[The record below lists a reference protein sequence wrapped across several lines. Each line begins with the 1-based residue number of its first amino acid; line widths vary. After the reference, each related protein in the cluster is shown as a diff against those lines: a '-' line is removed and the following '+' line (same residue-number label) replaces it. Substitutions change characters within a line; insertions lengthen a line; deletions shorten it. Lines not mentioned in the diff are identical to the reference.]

1 MTLIDLANP
10 TRFLALTARVLP
22 WLAGATVILLAVGLY
37 QSALAPD
44 DYQQGATVKIMF
56 IHVPNAWLS
65 MFVWGVM
72 SIASL
77 GTLVWRHPLADVAAK
92 AAAPIGAAFTF
103 LALLTGSLWGRPM
116 WGTYW
121 EWDARLTSVL
131 ILFLMYLGLMA
142 LWRAVDDPS
151 RAARAAAVLTLV
163 GAINLPIIKFSVDW
177 WNTLHQPA
185 SVMRMGGSTLDKSF
199 LTPLLLMAIA
209 FTLLFVTLHIAAMRN
224 EILRRRVRSLQMM
237 QASRIAFSSELR
249 TGSREENASKGTA

>member
-10 TRFLALTARVLP
+10 TRFLTLTARVLP
-22 WLAGATVILLAVGLY
+22 WLAGLTGVLLLIGLY
-37 QSALAPD
+37 QSAMAPD

-56 IHVPNAWLS
+56 IHVPNAWLA
-65 MFVWGVM
+65 MAVWGVM
-72 SIASL
+72 SIAAI

-121 EWDARLTSVL
+121 VWDARLTSVL
-131 ILFLMYLGLMA
+131 MLFLMYLGVLA
-142 LWRAVDDPS
+142 LWRTVDDPA
-151 RAARAAAVLTLV
+151 RAARAAAILTLV

-185 SVMRMGGSTLDKSF
+185 SVFSAGASTIDPSI
-199 LTPLLLMAIA
+199 LTSLL
-209 FTLLFVTLHIAAMRN
+209 
-224 EILRRRVRSLQMM
+224 VR
-237 QASRIAFSSELR
+237 A
-249 TGSREENASKGTA
+249 

>member
-1 MTLIDLANP
+1 MMLTDLANP
-10 TRFLALTARVLP
+10 TRFLALTARFLP
-22 WLAGATVILLAVGLY
+22 WLAALTAVLFAIGLI

-65 MFVWGVM
+65 MFVWAIM
-72 SIASL
+72 SAASL

-92 AAAPIGAAFTF
+92 SAAPLGATFTF
-103 LALLTGSLWGRPM
+103 LALVTGSLWGRPM

-131 ILFLMYLGLMA
+131 ILFLMYLGLIA
-142 LWRAVDDPS
+142 LWRAVEDPA

-163 GAINLPIIKFSVDW
+163 GALNLPIIKFSVDW

-185 SVMRMGGSTLDKSF
+185 SVMRLGGPTLDRAF
-199 LTPLLLMAIA
+199 LVPLLVMAVA
-209 FTLLFVTLHIAAMRN
+209 FTLLFFTLHLAAMRN

-237 QASRIAFSSELR
+237 QARAFASDV
-249 TGSREENASKGTA
+249 GSATRAAPTQVGAV